1 VLVRDKKMAKKQE
14 FKKHLWDL
22 YSLSD
27 GEIGEKPPK
36 EEMEKWE

>member
-1 VLVRDKKMAKKQE
+1 MKMSKE
-14 FKKHLWDL
+14 MKKHLWNL

-27 GEIGEKPPK
+27 GEMGEQPPE